1 MPPGATPQGGTRP
14 ESLESSHKRTRGPNL
29 YQYPLP
35 LLPASPSFISS
46 LLSLLPSLSLTP
58 SLIQAIYDT
67 LTKTIWVQDP
77 EEMNNLWRHG
87 FFGKGSLS
95 RSDPSWRRRVQNRIA
110 EAEGTQKNL
119 TSEELTA
126 LRRIE
131 RKGHKQLKKLEREAE
146 KLQQANAAL
155 GRSEV
160 PSVTEE
166 TPSSPSAST
175 STAKVELQVQVEP
188 EPDAEPVQTTVIEAP
203 PLWHLDAEHTQLQPE
218 EAFFLLF
225 SLGTLSLR
233 TLDPLQTVT
242 STHPSSSSTYL
253 HRPLSILQAWRTF
266 LLDYSTLIPSTPTP
280 VVDPRLTRLDSPFLL
295 AYATYHHYRSM
306 GWVVRSGA
314 KFCTDWVL
322 YGPQGPVGGH
332 AEYVLERNERRLP
345 HYTSIL
351 TPNRSSRSP
360 FPRFAVLIYPNYV
373 NPQDAL
379 ANPFRSTLSHSQ
391 IAEGE
396 HRSSWRWLHTAN
408 RVCSGVKK
416 TLVLLQVLIP
426 SMEGMED
433 GWVGEDPARALSM
446 LQMREVVV
454 KRFSPGRMRD

>member
-1 MPPGATPQGGTRP
+1 MASADPPKGTRP

-29 YQYPLP
+29 YQHPLP
-35 LLPASPSFISS
+35 LIPAAPSFISS
-46 LLSLLPSLSLTP
+46 LLSFLPLLSLTP
-58 SLIQAIYDT
+58 PQIQALYDT
-67 LTKTIWVQDP
+67 LAKTIWVEDHD
-77 EEMNNLWRHG
+77 EMTALWRQG

-126 LRRIE
+126 QRRIE
-131 RKGHKQLKKLEREAE
+131 RKGHKHLKKLEREAE

-155 GRSEV
+155 GTTYV
-160 PSVTEE
+160 PTNTVT
-166 TPSSPSAST
+166 PLAST
-175 STAKVELQVQVEP
+175 NTAEP
-188 EPDAEPVQTTVIEAP
+188 EPEPEPEPTVAVVAAP
-203 PLWHLDAEHTQLQPE
+203 PLWQLDAEHTQLQPE

-233 TLDPLQTVT
+233 IIDPLPTVT
-242 STHPSSSSTYL
+242 PTNPCSSSSYL
-253 HRPLSILQAWRTF
+253 HRPLSILQAWQTF
-266 LLDYSTLIPSTPTP
+266 LLDSATLIPQTPTP
-280 VVDPRLTRLDSPFLL
+280 AIDPRLTRLDSPFLL

-332 AEYVLERNERRLP
+332 AE
-345 HYTSIL
+345 
-351 TPNRSSRSP
+351 
-360 FPRFAVLIYPNYV
+360 FAVLIFPNYV
-373 NPQDAL
+373 NPHDAL
-379 ANPFRSTLSHSQ
+379 SNPFRSSLSHSQ
-391 IAEGE
+391 LAEGE

-416 TLVLLQVLIP
+416 TLVLLHVLIP
-426 SMEGMED
+426 SMQGLEQG
-433 GWVGEDPARALSM
+433 GVGKDPGRALGM